1 MAASEPGRPKVV
13 FLEDDHQLRLGLADF
28 LRLNAFAV
36 TDVATWADFKHVF
49 AKEPYDI
56 AILDVNLP
64 DANGFEIAR
73 DLSAHHQLGV
83 IVLTARAERA
93 DRIRGYEDG
102 ADLYFTKPVDGE
114 ELVAAIRNLHRRLSK
129 LGSIDRSEPASGQ
142 PAPWR
147 FDSVGQ
153 CLFAP
158 DGTKIGLSGREARLI
173 RSLVEA
179 KGEVVSRYDL
189 AAAVGSEDLGAES
202 RSLDAILRRL
212 RQKARQ
218 IGTEMPV
225 HAVHGLGF
233 RFSGQLAG
241 N

>member
-1 MAASEPGRPKVV
+1 MATAEPGRPKVI
-13 FLEDDHQLRLGLADF
+13 FLEDDHQLRLGLTDF
-28 LRLNAFAV
+28 LRLNSLVV
-36 TDVATWADFKHVF
+36 TDVASWADFRDAF

-64 DANGFEIAR
+64 DGNGFEIAR
-73 DLSAHHQLGV
+73 DLSAYHRLGI

-93 DRIRGYEDG
+93 DRIKGYEEG

-114 ELVAAIRNLHRRLSK
+114 ELVAAIRNLHRRLSR
-129 LGSIDRSEPASGQ
+129 LEPIDRDESNSNQ
-142 PAPWR
+142 WVPWR

-153 CLFAP
+153 SLYSPTGA
-158 DGTKIGLSGREARLI
+158 KIGLSGRETRLI

-179 KGEVVSRYDL
+179 KGEVVRRSDL

-218 IGTEMPV
+218 AGTEMPV

-233 RFSGQLAG
+233 RFSDQITD